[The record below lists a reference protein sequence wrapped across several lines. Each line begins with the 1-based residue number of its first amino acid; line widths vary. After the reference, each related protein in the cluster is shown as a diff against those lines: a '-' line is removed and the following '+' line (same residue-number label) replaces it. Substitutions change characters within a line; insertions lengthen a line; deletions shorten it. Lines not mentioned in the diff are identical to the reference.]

1 MQNSRLLRKALG
13 PLDEEDIANF
23 TKEELREMKYNLNQ
37 PIEPSPL
44 SENGSGSGDTES
56 GMACITSSTVNVLLS
71 TKCTVI
77 ITYSKL
83 QD

>member
-1 MQNSRLLRKALG
+1 
-13 PLDEEDIANF
+13 
-23 TKEELREMKYNLNQ
+23 MKYNLNQ